1 MPSNISSGSVLELQ
15 CGHVYQGTLDLKGKS
30 DVTVKTVGTCGKAT
44 ITPGQSVMG
53 WTPYQG
59 NIYSA
64 PIAFGVAQLL
74 LDGHPKSLAHWPN
87 RSQTWAKA
95 DSASAT
101 SLSFA
106 MPNNDLAGATLVFRA
121 FDWSIDAR
129 RITGYSGSQ
138 MTLGPTGNPA
148 FDGYAPS
155 GQVPFYV
162 EGKLWMLDE
171 PGEWAVGDGRL
182 YLWTPDGKTPEGRV
196 SASPDK
202 HGIDATDS
210 SAVTVENIRVYG
222 AANGINAVGA
232 TDLTIADTD
241 IINSSA
247 NGIVNSGGSGL
258 SVAGTAVR
266 NSRHDGIL
274 VRWGGGRE
282 SIKNSRVD
290 VSGSIGM
297 PTNAHAGIYLSES
310 VGATISGNTVS
321 NSGYIGIRFFRNAVI
336 SGNTVDSACLTLAD
350 CGGMYA
356 SAPDKLPLNSQVAG
370 NAIKNVGSLQRL
382 AWGIQLDGSA
392 NGVTVTNNTIS
403 ASGNGLMIFDSFNNT
418 ITGNTFMQNNQAHIQ
433 MAETASG
440 DRVRNNQ
447 VSGNRFVSKNREEAY
462 RISSDLG
469 VASVVQ
475 FGSYSD
481 NRYES
486 SSSIF
491 ANFNGEAL
499 NFSQWK
505 ERTGQ
510 DESSSFFLP

>member
-1 MPSNISSGSVLELQ
+1 MPSNIGNGSVLELQ
-15 CGHVYQGTLDLKGKS
+15 CGRVYHGTLDLKGKS
-30 DVTVKTVGTCGKAT
+30 GVTVKTVGTCGKAT
-44 ITPGQSVMG
+44 ITPGQSVAG
-53 WTPYQG
+53 WTAHQG
-59 NIYSA
+59 SIFSA
-64 PIAFGVAQLL
+64 PIAFDVAQLL
-74 LDGHPKSLAHWPN
+74 FDGHPQRLAHWPN
-87 RSQTWAKA
+87 RSQTWARA
-95 DSASAT
+95 DSASAS
-101 SLSFA
+101 SLNFA

-129 RITGYSGSQ
+129 RITGYSGNQ
-138 MTLGPTGNPA
+138 MALEPTGNPA

-171 PGEWAVGDGRL
+171 PGEWAVSDGRL
-182 YLWTPDGKTPEGRV
+182 YVWAPDGKSPEGRV
-196 SASPDK
+196 SASPDR
-202 HGIDATDS
+202 HGVDAANS
-210 SAVTVENIRVYG
+210 SAIALEDIRIYG

-232 TDLTIADTD
+232 TGLAVANVD

-274 VRWGGGRE
+274 VRWGGGEE
-282 SIKNSRVD
+282 SIKHSRID
-290 VSGSIGM
+290 GSGVTGM

-310 VGATISGNTVS
+310 VGATVSGNLVS
-321 NSGYIGIRFFRNAVI
+321 NSGYIGIRFFRNAVV
-336 SGNTVDSACLTLAD
+336 SGNTVDSACMTLAD

-356 SAPDKLPLNSQVAG
+356 SAPDKLPLNSQVTG
-370 NAIKNVGSLQRL
+370 NVIKNVGSLQRL
-382 AWGIQLDGSA
+382 AWGIQLDGAA
-392 NGVTVTNNTIS
+392 NGVTVANNTIS
-403 ASGNGLMIFDSFNNT
+403 ASGNGLMIFDSFDNT
-418 ITGNTFMQNNQAHIQ
+418 IAGNTFMQNTQAHIQ

-440 DRVRNNQ
+440 DRVRNNK
-447 VSGNRFVSKNREEAY
+447 VSGNRFVSQNHEETY

-469 VASVVQ
+469 AASVLQ

-510 DESSSFFLP
+510 DGSSGFYLP